1 MVRQNVIHNCMML
14 VNILKVN
21 AGMDKSMQ
29 RGLADRIVEVR
40 DRLGGTRHLTEATG
54 ISQSYLS
61 RLMNAVIDNP
71 GSLQLIRIA
80 QAGNVSVD
88 YLLTGAAAEERVADS
103 VADIHGQNLAYFDR
117 SIFAA
122 LGIQANEC
130 RTFTIQ
136 NDALKVYQPGDVLL
150 VRLKCQTGD
159 GVYLVDFGGGPSVR
173 RLAWLPGGLV
183 DVISDNY
190 GSNKIPVADLNI
202 IGRVVWAGIKQ

>member
-1 MVRQNVIHNCMML
+1 MR
-14 VNILKVN
+14 K
-21 AGMDKSMQ
+21 
-29 RGLADRIVEVR
+29 GLAGRIAEVR
-40 DRLGGTRHLTEATG
+40 DRLGGTRNLTEATG

-61 RLMNAVIDNP
+61 RLMNGVNDNP

-88 YLLTGAAAEERVADS
+88 YLLTGAGAEERLADS
-103 VADIHGQNLAYFDR
+103 IEDIDGLNPLYFDR
-117 SIFAA
+117 SLLSN
-122 LGIQANEC
+122 LGVNAPEC
-130 RTFTIQ
+130 RTFTVQ
-136 NDALKVYQPGDVLL
+136 NDALKVYQPRDLLL
-150 VRLKCQTGD
+150 VHLKCQMGD

-190 GSNKIPVADLNI
+190 GSHKIPIEDLNI